1 MVSNYSVSKIFKK
14 PLKNTKNDQKTTKKP
29 YNRVVIS
36 GADRIFDTAGQEDL
50 ESLRITAYNGS
61 LEGPE
66 SSM

>member
-1 MVSNYSVSKIFKK
+1 MVSTEKPPKTTKK
-14 PLKNTKNDQKTTKKP
+14 PPKTTIKPQKTTKKP

-66 SSM
+66 SFM